1 MFNNKKIVI
10 NGIKDNDRMS
20 TQALLQ
26 LIEEKVEEG
35 YTDFEINACGQHD
48 IGGSSWNKEGKELNF
63 RITNP
68 GQRVGGMARKGTNIY
83 VEGSVP
89 ADVGWLNSGA
99 NIIVNGDCGDTAAHC
114 AASGKIYVSGRVG
127 TRSGALMKYDPKF
140 ETPEFWVLK
149 NTGSFSFEFMGGG
162 IAVICGY
169 DCAGIKSV
177 LGNRSCVGMVGGT
190 IYCRG
195 PIQGIAKCV
204 DVIDL
209 NENDKQFLTSGMK
222 RFLSAIDKKGL
233 ADTLLDFTEWHKIIP
248 LSTEEKTKK
257 ISVKDFR
264 ETQWV
269 EGGIFGDF
277 IEDDMSVFELAA
289 TGKGRLK
296 QPVWNKEQCI
306 NCELC
311 IKNCPNDAISKIED
325 NKYLSSDDKCIG
337 CSICAT
343 VCPKN
348 AWTMQNNKKEIS

>member
-1 MFNNKKIVI
+1 MKMIKI
-10 NGIKDNDRMS
+10 NALKDNDRMS

-26 LIEEKVEEG
+26 LIEEKIEEG

-48 IGGSSWNKEGKELNF
+48 IGGSSWSRAEGEELNF
-63 RITNP
+63 HITNP
-68 GQRVGGMARKGTNIY
+68 GQRVGAMARKGTNIY
-83 VEGSVP
+83 VEGSTP

-99 NIIVNGDCGDTAAHC
+99 NIVVKGDCGDTASHC

-127 TRSGALMKYDPKF
+127 TRSGALMKHDPKY

-162 IAVICGY
+162 IAVVCGY
-169 DCAGIKSV
+169 DCAGLKSV
-177 LGNRSCVGMVGGT
+177 LGKRSCVGMVGGV
-190 IYCRG
+190 IYVRG
-195 PIQGIAKCV
+195 NVADISKTV
-204 DVIDL
+204 VIKDL
-209 NENDKQFLTSGMK
+209 DEEDKKFLKKGMKEFLT
-222 RFLSAIDKKGL
+222 AIDKKGL
-233 ADTLLDFTEWHKIIP
+233 ADTLLDFSEWHKIEP
-248 LSTEEKTKK
+248 LPIEEKVEK
-257 ISVKDFR
+257 ISVKEFR

-277 IEDDMSVFELAA
+277 IEDDLTIYPLAS

-296 QPVWNKEQCI
+296 QPVWNKDLCI

-311 IKNCPNDAISKIED
+311 IKNCPNNAISKD
-325 NKYLSSDDKCIG
+325 NNNHYTSCDNKCIG
-337 CSICAT
+337 CSICET